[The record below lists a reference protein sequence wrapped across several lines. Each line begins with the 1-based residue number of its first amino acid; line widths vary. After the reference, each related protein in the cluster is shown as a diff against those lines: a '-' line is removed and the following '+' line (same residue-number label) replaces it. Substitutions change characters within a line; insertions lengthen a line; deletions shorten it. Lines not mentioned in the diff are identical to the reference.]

1 MLRKS
6 CLIGGQKTG
15 AIITPVESIE
25 RAKDPS
31 LDVLEKMKE
40 ADVESKLRL
49 LGIAITVV
57 IKVVR

>member
-40 ADVESKLRL
+40 ADVGVEVAASRHCDYSSY
-49 LGIAITVV
+49 
-57 IKVVR
+57 